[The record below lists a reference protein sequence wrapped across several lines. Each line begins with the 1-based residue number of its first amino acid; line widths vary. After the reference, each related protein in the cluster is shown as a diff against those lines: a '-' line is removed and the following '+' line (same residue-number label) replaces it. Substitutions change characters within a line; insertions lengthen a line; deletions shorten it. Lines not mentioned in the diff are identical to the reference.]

1 MSKEHKQEDHT
12 PSSLAELVGKVEVR
26 DISFLELH
34 GRRVD
39 VNASDEDDR
48 RPDPDAESSP
58 NMQVW
63 YRSGESHIGVRCRL
77 DLRTPDAHFV
87 ADAAAE
93 FSVDGPLPHDE
104 RVKSS
109 FTESVGVPVVYP
121 YIRDAVQNL
130 ALKLDVDVPV
140 LSLIAHR
147 LMA

>member
-1 MSKEHKQEDHT
+1 MSKERKQEGQT
-12 PSSLAELVGKVEVR
+12 SSSLAELVSKVEVR

-39 VNASDEDDR
+39 ANASDEDDR
-48 RPDPDAESSP
+48 ERDADGSP
-58 NMQVW
+58 SMQVW
-63 YRSGESHIGVRCRL
+63 YRSGEDHIGVRCRL

-93 FSVDGPLPHDE
+93 FSVDGPLPQDE
-104 RVKSS
+104 QVRSS
-109 FTESVGVPVVYP
+109 FTERVGVPVVYP
-121 YIRDAVQNL
+121 YLRDAVQNL

-147 LMA
+147 LTV